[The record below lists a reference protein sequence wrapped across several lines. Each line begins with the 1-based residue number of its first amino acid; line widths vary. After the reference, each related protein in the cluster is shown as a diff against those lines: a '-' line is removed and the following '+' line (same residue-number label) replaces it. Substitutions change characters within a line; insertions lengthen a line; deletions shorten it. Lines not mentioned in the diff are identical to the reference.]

1 MHQSQNRE
9 EAFSRSVMIELL
21 FLVLNTS
28 LSRLLFIDREASH
41 LNLVSV
47 VELTLY
53 FLLLIF
59 VVLIIATASSC
70 ASV

>member
-1 MHQSQNRE
+1 
-9 EAFSRSVMIELL
+9 MIELL